1 MSISPVGG
9 VPVHIPAPVAAPP
22 KAEGREAPGV
32 SDSDGDSDNGAVQS
46 QAAVRA
52 PGTLNVKA

>member
-9 VPVHIPAPVAAPP
+9 APVHIPAPVASSG
-22 KAEGREAPGV
+22 KAEGREAAGV
-32 SDSDGDSDNGAVQS
+32 ADSDGDSDKGAAPS
-46 QAAVRA
+46 PAAVRA